1 MRQPPLTELGTAL
14 AWLVAVSVVGALMVA
29 LAAAESKR
37 PSQNMSRRPWDAVI
51 LLGVLAGS
59 WLTFPD
65 GLASSWPPAGFWRRL
80 HVVWKPGAR
89 GTSASRQPGW
99 SDFSQRPR
107 SNPAS
112 RRTRTSPTGSPHSPP
127 RPFPPPRPRSPL
139 HPRRASDE
147 RSCRVRRVW
156 THQPSC
162 RNGAARHPVWP
173 APRRLG
179 CAACAP
185 ASGADCRHRAGDRQ
199 PPPAAGGPA
208 SGRAGRPAGRPRVHH
223 VPHGAPAGR

>member
-1 MRQPPLTELGTAL
+1 MTRVDELQHADARRARSRNDARYDLGSTCSYPTDAEEQNPMRQPPLTELGTAL

-112 RRTRTSPTGSPHSPP
+112 RRTRTSPTGSPHS
-127 RPFPPPRPRSPL
+127 R
-139 HPRRASDE
+139 HPDHSRHLVHEVPYILDGLLMNDLVASDGYGPISRRA
-147 RSCRVRRVW
+147 V
-156 THQPSC
+156 T
-162 RNGAARHPVWP
+162 
-173 APRRLG
+173 APRAIRFG
-179 CAACAP
+179 Q
-185 ASGADCRHRAGDRQ
+185 RHGD
-199 PPPAAGGPA
+199 
-208 SGRAGRPAGRPRVHH
+208 
-223 VPHGAPAGR
+223 